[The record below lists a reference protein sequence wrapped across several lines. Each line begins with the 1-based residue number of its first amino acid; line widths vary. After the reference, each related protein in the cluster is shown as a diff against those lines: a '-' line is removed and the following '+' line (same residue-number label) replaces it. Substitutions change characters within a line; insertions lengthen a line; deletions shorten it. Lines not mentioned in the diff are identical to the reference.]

1 MRRLVALSIAI
12 ASVALGQAQAP
23 KGKKLGLGIFLTA
36 SIPEGDERF
45 RVGEALAKEL
55 SEKLG
60 REVAARSF
68 AKWEDFERAVADGQI
83 DVAVVESFAAAEGK
97 VTWPVLGQSSIE
109 GEERPRWAVI
119 TRGPTSIPA
128 LKRKRLAVI
137 KGVGALEDKFVHNVV
152 FAGDLPQNYFTLVPV
167 PSIESALK
175 VLDAGSAEAALVP
188 LPKVPPGTTVVY
200 RSPRLPAPVALYLHG
215 PEDALK
221 RAFAALPAVPPLG
234 GFVPRADPLPELK
247 RMVRSGPSHL
257 PTMAESTTYHLDF
270 RPAIRDHVPPAALPN
285 FLDSFDVPVE
295 QPDP

>member
-1 MRRLVALSIAI
+1 MRRLVALSMAI
-12 ASVALGQAQAP
+12 ASVALGQEAP
-23 KGKKLGLGIFLTA
+23 RGKKIGLGVFLTA
-36 SIPEGDERF
+36 SVPEGDERF
-45 RVGEALAKEL
+45 RVGEALAKQL

-68 AKWEDFERAVADGQI
+68 AKWEDFERAAADGQI
-83 DVAVVESFAAAEGK
+83 DAAVVESFAAAESK
-97 VTWPVLGQSSIE
+97 AVYPVLGQSSLE

-119 TRGPTSIPA
+119 TQGPSSVVA

-137 KGVGALEDKFVHNVV
+137 KGVGAQEDKFVRNVV
-152 FAGDLPQNYFTLVPV
+152 FAGDLPQNHFTLVPV

-188 LPKVPPGTTVVY
+188 LSKVPQGATVVY
-200 RSPRLPAPVALYLHG
+200 RSPRLPAPVAVYVRG
-215 PEDALK
+215 SQDTLK

-247 RMVRSGPSHL
+247 RLVRSGPSHL
-257 PTMAESTTYHLDF
+257 PTLTESTTFHLDF
-270 RPAIRDHVPPAALPN
+270 RPAIRDHVPPPVLPN